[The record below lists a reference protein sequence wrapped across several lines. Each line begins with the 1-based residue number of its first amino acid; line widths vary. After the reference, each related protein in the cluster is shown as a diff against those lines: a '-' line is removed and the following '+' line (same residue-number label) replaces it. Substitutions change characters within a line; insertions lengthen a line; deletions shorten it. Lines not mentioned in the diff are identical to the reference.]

1 MSTACRK
8 RSQTRR
14 DVTAVIVRDVID
26 MRRAAGPTF
35 ISRPRC
41 RRPTRQ
47 GGSHGSWYETRTTA
61 TRQLSAEATGWVWR
75 HSPFHA
81 SSLLV
86 HLAIADVVNDAN
98 GNELWMTVE
107 ALAAKARVGRSSTV
121 TALTALVDQGFLE
134 VTERGGGRG
143 RPTRYTFIMRPPE
156 SAKETVRSSAGSPA
170 KPANKPR
177 DMDVETVQSGA
188 PIGITQVTQH
198 NANDDSISAIVDG
211 RDADPSCVSCRGLG
225 RVYNAS
231 GGFDAPCHC
240 TWDPEY
246 VSAPSTATRPPV
258 GFGMPANRGGDHDRE
273 AQR

>member
-1 MSTACRK
+1 VARVSLVDG
-8 RSQTRR
+8 TRR
-14 DVTAVIVRDVID
+14 RVVVTPQLSCDAFDPATSRSEAPSTRRLASGDPPAKEVRNA
-26 MRRAAGPTF
+26 RRYPLPTTVT
-35 ISRPRC
+35 C
-41 RRPTRQ
+41 
-47 GGSHGSWYETRTTA
+47 H
-61 TRQLSAEATGWVWR
+61 LSAEATGWVWR

-121 TALTALVDQGFLE
+121 TALTSLVDGGFLE

-143 RPTRYTFIMRPPE
+143 RATRYTFIMRPPE
-156 SAKETVRSSAGSPA
+156 NAKKQTVRDPAGSPP

-177 DMDVETVQSGA
+177 DMNVETVQSDA
-188 PIGITQVTQH
+188 PIGITQGTQH
-198 NANDDSISAIVDG
+198 NANDDSVSAIVDG

-231 GGFDAPCHC
+231 GGFDAPCYC
-240 TWDPEY
+240 TWDPGY
-246 VSAPSTATRPPV
+246 VRAPAAATRPPS
-258 GFGMPANRGGDHDRE
+258 GFGMPANRGGLDG
-273 AQR
+273 